1 MTEKNPDISKA
12 MSSNFASQCGFCSPG
27 MATKIYQKAI
37 RNKKK
42 ALKIKGSKDYSD
54 EDYEAEETIK
64 DNLCRCTGY
73 RPILQACKDAC
84 QKYETCVDIEDIG
97 NFIEILF
104 EIHIYESYNMVRTWG
119 TQAGAQLL
127 WLVIP
132 PFAIG
137 WVGAFF

>member
-1 MTEKNPDISKA
+1 

-42 ALKIKGSKDYSD
+42 ALKIKGSKEPSD
-54 EDYEAEETIK
+54 EDYEVEETIK

-84 QKYETCVDIEDIG
+84 QKYATCFDIEDIG
-97 NFIEILF
+97 NFIKIF
-104 EIHIYESYNMVRTWG
+104 TIFFYDSYNMVRTLTG
-119 TQAGAQLL
+119 TIFY
-127 WLVIP
+127 VIRLP
-132 PFAIG
+132 L
-137 WVGAFF
+137 